1 MGYPMKPYVIFL
13 NGPPGSGKDY
23 AAEVLMHD
31 SGLHIEAHKFA
42 APIKRSIA
50 ILCNTSVKAMEHNK
64 TKIMSPY
71 GVTGRQMMIDFSE
84 KWMKPAYGKDI
95 FGRLLAEHIGAIM
108 QMHDQDEK
116 AGFKPDETGVPVG
129 NPDLFVITDSGFDYE
144 AEHVLKLFGNDN
156 ALLIRLHREGHTFEG
171 DSRSYI
177 ELPEVHTIDVYNK
190 GDHNFSKDIIKYVK
204 QWMEQDKNA

>member
-1 MGYPMKPYVIFL
+1 MSKPYVVFL

-23 AAEVLMHD
+23 AADVLMHD
-31 SGLHIEAHKFA
+31 SGLHVETHKFA

-50 ILCNTSVKAMEHNK
+50 ILCNTSVRAMENNK
-64 TKIMSPY
+64 TKVMLPY
-71 GVTGRQMMIDFSE
+71 GVTGRQMMIDFSD

-95 FGRLLAEHIGAIM
+95 FGKILAEHIGAIM
-108 QMHDQDEK
+108 QMHEQDEK
-116 AGFKPDETGVPVG
+116 LGLTGKPDETGMPVG

-156 ALLIRLHREGHTFEG
+156 ALLIRLHRDGHTFDG

-177 ELPEVHTIDVYNK
+177 EMPDVHTIDFVNCGTDDFAK
-190 GDHNFSKDIIKYVK
+190 RLISNVK
-204 QWMEQDKNA
+204 NWMKEKNNG